1 MRLFTALAILLSL
14 FLTGPTPA
22 LAFYYC
28 TEPTAPSCASRYGS
42 FDDEWEFDRCKRE
55 MKNYQS
61 DVETFIDCNTRANE
75 QAISDYNDAVKKF
88 NRRAGQ

>member
-1 MRLFTALAILLSL
+1 MRLLAVFGILVLSL
-14 FLTGPTPA
+14 LPGATPA

-28 TEPTAPSCASRYGS
+28 TEPTVPSCASRYGS

-61 DVETFIDCNTRANE
+61 DVETFITCNNSANE

-88 NRRAGQ
+88 NRRAGN